1 MLRPPPHPPSPTSR
15 VAPMRVSIA
24 LMILIGGLV
33 LTATPR
39 ALPADEPAA
48 TAPTP
53 ELAAQGKT
61 LYTQLCSHCHG
72 VNMVNPGTSS
82 FDLRK
87 FPHDQQPRFVN
98 SVTHGKNTMPAW
110 GDMLQPGEI
119 DALWAYVMTG
129 GKM

>member
-1 MLRPPPHPPSPTSR
+1 MRSGTWPAVVLALCAVAAQVPRAVADDQTEAAAPSP
-15 VAPMRVSIA
+15 A
-24 LMILIGGLV
+24 
-33 LTATPR
+33 
-39 ALPADEPAA
+39 
-48 TAPTP
+48 
-53 ELAAQGKT
+53 LAAQGKE

-87 FPHDQQPRFVN
+87 FPHDDQARFVN

-119 DALWAYVMTG
+119 EALWAYVLTG
-129 GKM
+129 GKT